1 MKQAQ
6 ASVKFDA
13 VTKRY
18 GSVVAVDQLT
28 LQVEPGEFVVL
39 LGPSGCGKTTTLRI
53 VAGLEEMS
61 GGRLY
66 IGETCVNGIQPRHRD
81 VAMVFQ
87 SYALYPHMTVEENIA
102 YPLRVRR
109 MNHQEIRRRVNHV
122 AELLGIADALR
133 RRPRELSGGQRQRV
147 ALARAMVREPR
158 VYLMDEPLSNLDA
171 QLRVQMRGELKRWQY
186 ELGTTTLYVT
196 HDQAEAMTLAHR
208 IAIIKDG
215 RLQQFD
221 TPLNIYERPVNQFVA
236 GFVGSPSMNFLRGRI
251 DVAGG
256 KFVSAHLSV
265 PLPSSLLTRRLEQ
278 QPVVLGVRPEDV
290 HLTAHPREGA
300 IPATVYV
307 SEVMGNET
315 VVVVKVGAEQIIART
330 QPDVRWEIETPVWVS
345 FNERKQHWFDAASG
359 ERIT

>member
-1 MKQAQ
+1 MRQAQ
-6 ASVKFDA
+6 VSVECDS

-18 GSVVAVDQLT
+18 GPVVAVDRFT
-28 LQVEPGEFVVL
+28 LRVEPGEFVVL
-39 LGPSGCGKTTTLRI
+39 LGPSGCGKTTTLRMI
-53 VAGLEEMS
+53 AGLEEVS
-61 GGRLY
+61 DGRIC
-66 IGETCVNGIQPRHRD
+66 IGDTCVNGVPPRHRD

-109 MNHQEIRRRVNHV
+109 LNRQEVRRRVTQV
-122 AELLGIADALR
+122 ADLLGIADLLAR
-133 RRPRELSGGQRQRV
+133 KPKELSGGQRQRI

-208 IAIIKDG
+208 IAVIKDG

-221 TPLNIYERPVNQFVA
+221 TPLNVYERPANQFVA
-236 GFVGSPSMNFLRGRI
+236 GFVGSPSMNFLQGRI
-251 DVAGG
+251 DAAGRR
-256 KFVSAHLSV
+256 FVNSHLSI
-265 PLPSSLLTRRLEQ
+265 PLPSSLLTHRLDQ
-278 QPVVLGVRPEDV
+278 RPIVLGVRPEDV
-290 HLTAHPREGA
+290 CVTAHQREGA
-300 IPATVYV
+300 MPATIYV

-315 VVVVKVGAEQIIART
+315 VVVIKLGSEKIVART
-330 QPDVRWEIETPVWVS
+330 RPDERWEIETLVWVS
-345 FNERKQHWFDAASG
+345 FNERKQHWFDATSG
-359 ERIT
+359 ERMT

>member
-1 MKQAQ
+1 MRQAPV
-6 ASVKFDA
+6 SVEFDA

-18 GSVVAVDQLT
+18 GPVVAVDQLT
-28 LQVEPGEFVVL
+28 LKIEPGEFVVL
-39 LGPSGCGKTTTLRI
+39 LGPSGCGKTTTLRM
-53 VAGLEEMS
+53 VAGLEEVS
-61 GGRLY
+61 DGRVCIGG
-66 IGETCVNGIQPRHRD
+66 TCVNGVPPRDRD

-109 MNHQEIRRRVNHV
+109 LNRQEVRRRVTQV
-122 AELLGIADALR
+122 ADLLGIAEVLAR
-133 RRPRELSGGQRQRV
+133 KPKELSGGQRQRV

-158 VYLMDEPLSNLDA
+158 AYLMDEPLSNLDA

-208 IAIIKDG
+208 IAVIRDG

-221 TPLNIYERPVNQFVA
+221 TPLNVYERPANQFVA
-236 GFVGSPSMNFLRGRI
+236 GFVGSPSMNFLQGRI
-251 DVAGG
+251 DAAGRR
-256 KFVSAHLSV
+256 FVNSHVSI
-265 PLPSSLLTRRLEQ
+265 PLPSSLLTDRLAQ
-278 QPVVLGVRPEDV
+278 RSVVLGVRPEDV
-290 HLTAHPREGA
+290 CVTAHRHEGA
-300 IPATVYV
+300 MPATVYV

-315 VVVVKVGAEQIIART
+315 VVVIKLGSEKITARA
-330 QPDVRWEIETPVWVS
+330 QPDERWEIETPVWVS
-345 FNERKQHWFDAASG
+345 FNERKQHWFDATSG